1 MPTHKSIPFFDG
13 VYFIT
18 FTCCK
23 WLPLISLT
31 NGFDIVYNWF
41 EVLKKNGNYVIGY
54 VIMPNHIHVMM
65 GFKNIGTSLNI
76 VVGNGKRFMA
86 YEIIDRLIKS
96 DEKAFLNVLSNAVSN
111 SEKKSGKKHLV
122 WEKSFD
128 WKECNSEKFI
138 NQKLDY
144 MHNNPCQGKWK
155 LSNSPIEYMHSSAG
169 FYASGNQGVFNV
181 TNYMA
186 LKDID
191 LSKQ

>member
-1 MPTHKSIPFFDG
+1 MI
-13 VYFIT
+13 
-18 FTCCK
+18 
-23 WLPLISLT
+23 
-31 NGFDIVYNWF
+31 
-41 EVLKKNGNYVIGY
+41 
-54 VIMPNHIHVMM
+54 

-86 YEIIDRLIKS
+86 YEIIDRLVKS
-96 DEKAFLNVLSNAVSN
+96 DEKVFLNVLANAVSN
-111 SEKKSGKKHLV
+111 SGKKSGKKHLV

-128 WKECNSEKFI
+128 WKECNSKKFI

-144 MHNNPCQGKWK
+144 MHSNPCQGKWT
-155 LSNSPIEYMHSSAG
+155 LSNSPIEYRHSSAG

-191 LSKQ
+191 LSK

>member
-41 EVLKKNGNYVIGY
+41 EILKKNGNYIIGY
-54 VIMPNHIHVMM
+54 VIMPNHIHVMI

-86 YEIIDRLIKS
+86 YEIIDRLVKS
-96 DEKAFLNVLSNAVSN
+96 DEKVFLNVLANAVSN
-111 SEKKSGKKHLV
+111 SGKKSGKKHLV

-128 WKECNSEKFI
+128 WKECNSKKFI

-144 MHNNPCQGKWK
+144 MHSNPCQGKWT
-155 LSNSPIEYMHSSAG
+155 LSNSPIEYHHSSVL
-169 FYASGNQGVFNV
+169 FYATRKQGLYNV
-181 TNYMA
+181 TNYME
-186 LKDID
+186 LMDID